1 MIDSHKIDYSKLD
14 TLNVSRETFH
24 ELDEFKE
31 MILDENK
38 KINLISQH
46 TEELARDR
54 HIIDCAQIIDLIDE
68 NHLSCTDL
76 GSGSGLPGLVLAII
90 KKKQKSKM
98 KFFLYEKS
106 FKKSNF
112 LKKVINKFELN
123 AEVINKNI
131 FDQKKLNSD
140 LIVARAFKPLP
151 VILDLVTNNFDDFKD
166 IILFLGKSGK
176 SSIEQSL
183 NKWNLEH
190 DEIGIVTD
198 NGLYNVYNNDSIVY
212 SNKFINFK
220 ETDNNLDKT
229 YNKEIYSIEK
239 INRPDLWT
247 GYDHTIGC
255 RTIKGPGKPGQYS
268 ILDIYEINKKLIIT
282 WSTDVENCYNK
293 IIELNSTPLGIV
305 NCLNFGDPMSC
316 IGDFESSIKN
326 MNETCMNLKIPVLG
340 GNVSMYN
347 STNNKDITPSVVLVM
362 IGLMDY

>member
-14 TLNVSRETFH
+14 TLNVSRETFL

-76 GSGSGLPGLVLAII
+76 GSGSGLPGLVIAII

-123 AEVINKNI
+123 AEVINQNI

-151 VILDLVTNNFDDFKD
+151 VILDLVKKNFDDFKD

-183 NKWNLEH
+183 KNWNLEFIEKKSVTEK
-190 DEIGIVTD
+190 DSIIIKINKVSKKKMKEKIISVINQKGGVGKTTTVINLAAGLTLNGKKILVIDLDPQGNATTGLGLSNVADTSKSIYGVLNGKEEIQSSIQKTNFQNLDIVTSNVD
-198 NGLYNVYNNDSIVY
+198 LSGLEVETADDENRAYLLKTKLTAYLNN
-212 SNKFINFK
+212 
-220 ETDNNLDKT
+220 
-229 YNKEIYSIEK
+229 
-239 INRPDLWT
+239 
-247 GYDHTIGC
+247 
-255 RTIKGPGKPGQYS
+255 
-268 ILDIYEINKKLIIT
+268 
-282 WSTDVENCYNK
+282 
-293 IIELNSTPLGIV
+293 
-305 NCLNFGDPMSC
+305 
-316 IGDFESSIKN
+316 SS
-326 MNETCMNLKIPVLG
+326 PVSYTHL
-340 GNVSMYN
+340 
-347 STNNKDITPSVVLVM
+347 TLPTR
-362 IGLMDY
+362 

>member
-1 MIDSHKIDYSKLD
+1 MIDSHKIDYSKLE
-14 TLNVSRETFH
+14 TLNVSRETFL

-68 NHLSCTDL
+68 KHLSCTDL
-76 GSGSGLPGLVLAII
+76 GSGSGLPGLVIAII

-123 AEVINKNI
+123 AEVINQNI

-151 VILDLVTNNFDDFKD
+151 VILDLVTKNFDDFKD

-176 SSIEQSL
+176 SSIEQTL
-183 NKWNLEH
+183 KKWNLE
-190 DEIGIVTD
+190 
-198 NGLYNVYNNDSIVY
+198 
-212 SNKFINFK
+212 F
-220 ETDNNLDKT
+220 
-229 YNKEIYSIEK
+229 IEK
-239 INRPDLWT
+239 KSVTEKESI
-247 GYDHTIGC
+247 I
-255 RTIKGPGKPGQYS
+255 IK
-268 ILDIYEINKKLIIT
+268 INK
-282 WSTDVENCYNK
+282 
-293 IIELNSTPLGIV
+293 
-305 NCLNFGDPMSC
+305 
-316 IGDFESSIKN
+316 
-326 MNETCMNLKIPVLG
+326 
-340 GNVSMYN
+340 VS
-347 STNNKDITPSVVLVM
+347 KKK
-362 IGLMDY
+362 

>member
-14 TLNVSRETFH
+14 TLNVSRETFL

-76 GSGSGLPGLVLAII
+76 GSGSGLPGLVIAII
-90 KKKQKSKM
+90 KKKQKSDM

-123 AEVINKNI
+123 AEVINQDIFNQKNLI
-131 FDQKKLNSD
+131 SD

-151 VILDLVTNNFDDFKD
+151 IILNLVTTNFDNFKD

-176 SSIEQSL
+176 SSIEQCL
-183 NKWNLEH
+183 KKWDLE
-190 DEIGIVTD
+190 
-198 NGLYNVYNNDSIVY
+198 
-212 SNKFINFK
+212 F
-220 ETDNNLDKT
+220 
-229 YNKEIYSIEK
+229 IEK
-239 INRPDLWT
+239 KSVTEKN
-247 GYDHTIGC
+247 
-255 RTIKGPGKPGQYS
+255 S
-268 ILDIYEINKKLIIT
+268 ILIKINKVIRKR
-282 WSTDVENCYNK
+282 
-293 IIELNSTPLGIV
+293 
-305 NCLNFGDPMSC
+305 
-316 IGDFESSIKN
+316 
-326 MNETCMNLKIPVLG
+326 
-340 GNVSMYN
+340 
-347 STNNKDITPSVVLVM
+347 
-362 IGLMDY
+362 